1 MLCAWKY
8 LKYWQYSGDQDRQ
21 NPFPYESYILTGR
34 KTAKQNKKINK
45 QGIIT

>member
-21 NPFPYESYILTGR
+21 NPFPYESYILTGGGR
-34 KTAKQNKKINK
+34 LRNKTKK
-45 QGIIT
+45 